1 MKILKWFAGGVGV
14 IIVVGHLGI
23 VGHLLN
29 KEGPKVVKTETPRID
44 YPPVGDY
51 SSYTVKVNPDGSY
64 SVDYKRHDP
73 TVLGSDTYVDKS
85 NGVFGIG
92 GRSTTTRSRQY
103 VPGTQSETHTGVDGE
118 GKPVRSEECIKAEGG
133 GESSGALVGASVATS
148 IVPLVTNIPYIG
160 FLASGWL
167 LMLGQDVGSSVGS
180 EIASTIKGC

>member
-133 GESSGALVGASVATS
+133 GESNGALIGSSLAASAASSLTTVPYVGWLAAGWLVLFGQEAGSQIGGEIATS
-148 IVPLVTNIPYIG
+148 V
-160 FLASGWL
+160 
-167 LMLGQDVGSSVGS
+167 
-180 EIASTIKGC
+180 KGC